1 MYTTTNRTERKR
13 SLHRLALVAVTFTIL
28 VPSSLANA
36 QVYEPGSIVDDKGIG
51 EWLSSYANWIESEPP
66 VPGTN
71 RAELSQPGPVL
82 FVSGGNGTIDF
93 EVPADAPLFYSR
105 NQDL

>member
-36 QVYEPGSIVDDKGIG
+36 QVYEPGSSVDDKGIG

-71 RAELSQPGPVL
+71 RDLHRLASGRVVHRVVYYRSNQVL
-82 FVSGGNGTIDF
+82 AG
-93 EVPADAPLFYSR
+93 
-105 NQDL
+105 